1 MTNKIIILSTI
12 MMITGCGSQE
22 YRLGNQYDDPKVMD
36 KRDDERDRVFKRH
49 TKAKEKTAKRYI
61 KEYKSHDGE
70 INLFRRDGFD
80 WGF

>member
-1 MTNKIIILSTI
+1 